1 MNEDFKTS
9 RKSNL
14 MTVEE
19 KKKRVEKIRVRVLAH
34 SIREIISVHV
44 ERMTRRP
51 RLNDNHIL
59 RAYF

>member
-1 MNEDFKTS
+1 MSVGGE
-9 RKSNL
+9 R
-14 MTVEE
+14 
-19 KKKRVEKIRVRVLAH
+19 KKKEEKIRVRVLAH
-34 SIREIISVHV
+34 SIREIMSVHL